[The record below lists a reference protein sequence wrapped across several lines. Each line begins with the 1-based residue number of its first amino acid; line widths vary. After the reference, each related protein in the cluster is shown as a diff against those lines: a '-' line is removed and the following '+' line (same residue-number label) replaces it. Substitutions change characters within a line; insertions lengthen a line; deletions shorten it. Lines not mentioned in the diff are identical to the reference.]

1 MARDPNLQAHLEW
14 LGYLQ
19 PVGLVVSPHALLAA
33 GAYLDRDIANT
44 HRKFLDWVEERPV
57 SADGDDEPLLTDLLG
72 ILTDPEVFGWQASDI
87 LGSPGQ
93 PPVPESLEVALPEYH
108 ETLRPTYAIPEYKPA
123 EGHPPWIL
131 LIQELPP
138 GTPLDKGVS
147 EDDRHWQ
154 ASPQARFERL
164 LRETGVPI
172 GLLFNG
178 TNLRLVYAPRGE
190 TAGHVTFPVLA
201 MYEVAGRPIFSAL
214 HLLLSGWRL
223 FSASEKERLPA
234 LLAESRK
241 YQNLVSTRL
250 AGQILDAL
258 YELLRGFQAANDRA
272 KGELLRDVLRGD
284 PDNIYSG
291 LLTILLRLI
300 FTLYA
305 EDRALLSE
313 DPVYLNHYSVNGLF
327 ARLRVDNGRFPD
339 TMDQR
344 YGAWAQLLTLFR
356 LIYDGGRHGAFR
368 IPPRRGYLFEPNRYP
383 FLEGRETGQTEI
395 AANRIDPPMVS
406 DGVVFRVLEKLLV
419 LDGERLSYR
428 SLDVEQIGS
437 VYEAM
442 MGFHLGVAAGRS
454 IAIRPAKSHGAPVV
468 IDLDELLSIK
478 SEQRAKWL
486 KDRTDQSVTGSV
498 LDGLQKAMTTEE
510 AVAALE
516 RKVARNAT
524 PAIVSTGGMILQP
537 SDERRKT
544 GSHYTPR
551 ALTEP
556 IVRTTLKPVLERLG
570 ENPKPEQILSLK
582 VCDPAMGSGAF
593 LVEACRQ
600 LGDALVSSWRRHDSL
615 PILPPDEDEL
625 LHARRLIADRKS
637 VV

>member
-19 PVGLVVSPHALLAA
+19 PVGLVVSPHALLAV
-33 GAYLDRDIANT
+33 GAYLDRDIAST
-44 HRKFLDWVEERPV
+44 HRKFLDWVEERPL
-57 SADGDDEPLLTDLLG
+57 SADGDDEPLLADLLG
-72 ILTDPEVFGWQASDI
+72 ILTDPEVFGWQTSDI

-93 PPVPESLEVALPEYH
+93 PPVPESLEVVLPEYN

-131 LIQELPP
+131 LMQELPP

-190 TAGHVTFPVLA
+190 TSGHVTFPVLA
-201 MYEVAGRPIFSAL
+201 MCEVAGRPIFSAL

-223 FSASEKERLPA
+223 FSAPEKERLPA

-250 AGQILDAL
+250 AGQVLDAL

-327 ARLRVDNGRFPD
+327 ERLRVDNGRFPD

-356 LIYDGGRHGAFR
+356 LIYDGGRHGTFR
-368 IPPRRGYLFEPNRYP
+368 IPPRRGYLFDPNRYP
-383 FLEGRETGQTEI
+383 FLEGRGTGQTEI

-468 IDLDELLSIK
+468 IDLDELLYH
-478 SEQRAKWL
+478 QVRP
-486 KDRTDQSVTGSV
+486 TG
-498 LDGLQKAMTTEE
+498 
-510 AVAALE
+510 
-516 RKVARNAT
+516 KVAQRSN
-524 PAIVSTGGMILQP
+524 
-537 SDERRKT
+537 
-544 GSHYTPR
+544 
-551 ALTEP
+551 
-556 IVRTTLKPVLERLG
+556 
-570 ENPKPEQILSLK
+570 
-582 VCDPAMGSGAF
+582 
-593 LVEACRQ
+593 
-600 LGDALVSSWRRHDSL
+600 
-615 PILPPDEDEL
+615 
-625 LHARRLIADRKS
+625 
-637 VV
+637 